1 MRQPH
6 LKVEYK
12 MKQHFLE
19 KSLGWLLALILSTQM
34 GVALPRQQNDSTG
47 GSQSQAPGLETRPP
61 AASGQNGSAGET
73 PNASGQPEAG
83 VQPVGAAAAP
93 YVKPSGFTAS
103 RPAGAVIAPAK
114 QRRMH
119 SIFIKVGIVV
129 GAGAAIAAVALLSH
143 ASSSRP

>member
-1 MRQPH
+1 
-6 LKVEYK
+6 
-12 MKQHFLE
+12 MKQHFFE
-19 KSLGWLLALILSTQM
+19 RSLAWLLALVLSAQL
-34 GVALPRQQNDSTG
+34 GAALPRQQNDSVQPAPTA
-47 GSQSQAPGLETRPP
+47 GSQSEAPGLETRPP
-61 AASGQNGSAGET
+61 AASGQNVSAEQQ
-73 PNASGQPEAG
+73 PNASEQPERG
-83 VQPVGAAAAP
+83 GQPVGVAAAP
-93 YVKPSGFTAS
+93 YVKPSGLTAS